1 MTSVLAGTGERA
13 AADNERALA
22 GPERLE
28 RGVRRNLL
36 HRAEEV
42 VRVKLGVAAVMR
54 RVHSERAH
62 REPAR
67 AVVDTTHAVRTRGKV
82 VKELSLTRMEAC

>member
-1 MTSVLAGTGERA
+1 MTSVLAGAGERA
-13 AADNERALA
+13 TADDERALA

-28 RGVRRNLL
+28 CGVRRNLL

-42 VRVKLGVAAVMR
+42 VRVKLGVATVVC
-54 RVHSERAH
+54 RVHGEGAH

-67 AVVDTTHAVRTRGKV
+67 TVVDPTYAVRTRREV
-82 VKELSLTRMEAC
+82 VKESCLTCTEVC